1 MSEKTYRA
9 WQPDQA
15 WLLPPSPRDWMP
27 EGHLVYFLMDAVR
40 ELDISPITAHYE
52 RELRGS
58 PPFHPR
64 MMLTLLIFNYATGTR
79 SSRKIMQRCEQDV
92 ACRVIVGEDTPDFH
106 AISEFRRRH
115 LSAFE
120 TLFVEVLKLAAASGL
135 LKVGRLALDGTKI
148 KANASRHK
156 AMSYDRMPTEE
167 ARLQQE
173 IRELLAQAEADDQ
186 ADDAE
191 HGTNRRGDELPDE
204 LQRRES
210 RLQKIREA
218 KAALEAEARTKAAAE
233 NAAKNAVREAEGQ
246 EPQTINLDEVRPDPK
261 TQYNFTD
268 PDSRIM
274 KASNKGWDQCG
285 NAQVLVDEAQLI
297 LAADVTQQ
305 ANDVQQV
312 APLLE
317 QLATNL
323 ADAEVEQR
331 PHTLVAD
338 AGYYSDANTQCVES
352 HDITPYIATQRLKH
366 HEELPSVPRGR
377 IPQSLTPKQR
387 MARSLRTKTGRAT
400 YKKRKGQVEP
410 VFGQIKQGGGF
421 RQFAM
426 RGLAKIQAEWQL
438 VCLTHNLLKLFR
450 HATA

>member
-15 WLLPPSPRDWMP
+15 WLLPPSPQDWLP

-40 ELDISPITAHYE
+40 ELDIGAITAHYE
-52 RELRGS
+52 RELRGY

-64 MMLTLLIFNYATGTR
+64 MMLTLLIFGYATGTR

-115 LSAFE
+115 LAAFE
-120 TLFVEVLKLAAASGL
+120 TLFVEVLKLASASGL

-156 AMSYDRMPTEE
+156 AMSYDRMQTEE
-167 ARLQQE
+167 VRLQNE
-173 IRELLAQAEADDQ
+173 IRELLAQAETEDQ
-186 ADDAE
+186 ADDAQ
-191 HGTNRRGDELPDE
+191 HGANRRGDELPDE

-218 KAALEAEARTKAAAE
+218 KAALEEEARAKAAAE
-233 NAAKNAVREAEGQ
+233 NAAKNAIREAEGK
-246 EPQTINLDEVRPDPK
+246 EPQPINLDDVRPDPK
-261 TQYNFTD
+261 AQRNFTD
-268 PDSRIM
+268 PDSKIM

-285 NAQVLVDEAQLI
+285 NAQVLVDESQLI
-297 LAADVTQQ
+297 LAADVTPQ
-305 ANDVQQV
+305 ANDVRQV
-312 APLLE
+312 APLLDRME
-317 QLATNL
+317 ANL
-323 ADAEVEQR
+323 EAAEITDR
-331 PHTLVAD
+331 PQDFVAD
-338 AGYYSDANTQCVES
+338 AGYYSDDNTQCVVS
-352 HDITPYIATQRLKH
+352 HDMVPYIATQRLKH
-366 HEELPSVPRGR
+366 HEELPPVPRGR

-387 MARSLRTKTGRAT
+387 MARTLRTKNGRAT

-410 VFGQIKQGGGF
+410 VFGQIKQAGGF

-426 RGLAKIQAEWQL
+426 RGLSKMQAEWQL
-438 VCLTHNLLKLFR
+438 VCLTHNLLKLWR
-450 HATA
+450 AAPA